1 MARPIKHNA
10 DYFSHDCNMRNDMK
24 VKALRRK
31 YKAVGYAT
39 YIMMLELLTE
49 NDYFEIE
56 WDEMSIELLTPD
68 FDLDAEEL
76 SEIIAYCIKLNLFQ
90 LTGNI
95 LHCDKLTER
104 LEEDVLSRRKGY
116 NINNS
121 KRMKLLQQ
129 KPINNGVNVNNNY
142 NNVNINQESKV
153 KEIKVN
159 KIKLNESKV
168 DETEALLEEY
178 YIEEYDRILN
188 AEEEYKKDMH
198 EYMDIKFA
206 NDTLNKLT
214 EYIDDNNI
222 PAAKKLLS
230 DINDDY
236 GNFDNILQI
245 CYGDD
250 ITILNNW
257 KNYFNNTL
265 QFLN

>member
-31 YKAVGYAT
+31 YKALGYAT

-56 WDEMSIELLTPD
+56 WTEMNIELLTPD

-76 SEIIAYCIKLNLFQ
+76 SEIISYCIKLNLLQ

-116 NINNS
+116 DINNS
-121 KRMKLLQQ
+121 KRKKLLLQ
-129 KPINNGVNVNNNY
+129 KPINNVVNVNINDNI
-142 NNVNINQESKV
+142 VNINQESKV

-159 KIKLNESKV
+159 KMELNESKV
-168 DETEALLEEY
+168 NQT
-178 YIEEYDRILN
+178 
-188 AEEEYKKDMH
+188 MST
-198 EYMDIKFA
+198 DITNC
-206 NDTLNKLT
+206 NDISLFNKLKRT
-214 EYIDDNNI
+214 DELADV
-222 PAAKKLLS
+222 
-230 DINDDY
+230 
-236 GNFDNILQI
+236 
-245 CYGDD
+245 
-250 ITILNNW
+250 LNNFFGDV
-257 KNYFNNTL
+257 K
-265 QFLN
+265 

>member
-1 MARPIKHNA
+1 
-10 DYFSHDCNMRNDMK
+10 MRNDMK

-31 YKAVGYAT
+31 YKALGYAT

-56 WDEMSIELLTPD
+56 WSEMNIELLTPD
-68 FDLDAEEL
+68 FDLDADEL
-76 SEIIAYCIKLNLFQ
+76 SEIIDYCVKLNLLQ

-116 NINNS
+116 CINNS

-129 KPINNGVNVNNNY
+129 KPINNGVNVYNNY
-142 NNVNINQESKV
+142 DNVNINQESKV

-159 KIKLNESKV
+159 KTELNKMKI

-178 YIEEYDRILN
+178 YIEEYNKIL
-188 AEEEYKKDMH
+188 EQEYADNSINDNSINHNMN
-198 EYMDIKFA
+198 IKLA
-206 NDTLNKLT
+206 KQTLDKLT

-222 PAAKKLLS
+222 PAAKKLLA
-230 DINDDY
+230 DIKDDY
-236 GNFDNILQI
+236 ESFDNILQI
-245 CYGDD
+245 CYEEDEAV
-250 ITILNNW
+250 LNNW
-257 KNYFNNTL
+257 RNYFSNTL
-265 QFLN
+265 QFIN

>member
-31 YKAVGYAT
+31 YKALGYAT

-56 WDEMSIELLTPD
+56 WSEMNIELLTPD
-68 FDLDAEEL
+68 FDLDADEL
-76 SEIIAYCIKLNLFQ
+76 SEIIDYCVKLNLLQ

-116 NINNS
+116 CINNS

-129 KPINNGVNVNNNY
+129 KPINNGVNVYNNY
-142 NNVNINQESKV
+142 DNVNINQESKV

-159 KIKLNESKV
+159 KSKINQSEVYDTKLAKN
-168 DETEALLEEY
+168 
-178 YIEEYDRILN
+178 
-188 AEEEYKKDMH
+188 
-198 EYMDIKFA
+198 
-206 NDTLNKLT
+206 TLDKLT

-222 PAAKKLLS
+222 PGAKKLLA
-230 DINDDY
+230 DIKDDY
-236 GNFDNILQI
+236 ESFDNILQL
-245 CYGDD
+245 CYEEDEAV
-250 ITILNNW
+250 LNNW
-257 KNYFNNTL
+257 RKYLANTL